1 MSTALHIVLP
11 EIPDGAILVAV
22 SGGADSM
29 AMLNMLH
36 RSCDPT
42 CHPLLVAHFHH
53 GIRGAEAD
61 ADAEAVRNMA
71 ETLGLRFIVDKA
83 DIPQVAKLTGESEE
97 MAARRLRHAFF
108 QKTARAENCVAIA
121 TGHTADDQI
130 ETLFLRL
137 SRGTSLRGAGGIR
150 QLAGAPGT
158 VPLIRPLLHLR
169 HAEICAWLVAE
180 SLPWRED
187 ATNANIEIQRNRIR
201 HCVVTAFEDAMGP
214 QAVTSALRSMS
225 LFRDDNDFLDALAA
239 EKSSVCRNADGA
251 LNVEGLMAQPQ
262 PIFRRMIVTWLFDAG
277 LETERVTL
285 TAVSRIE
292 SLCSGPERGTLKATI
307 GDGWEATRCNGLL
320 EIVRVSSDPDSPEA
334 DSSESL
340 SITLPASNT
349 LLGPLRLATHTDDIY
364 LHVSYGGLVQRPL
377 RSSPLELPLTCS
389 LSSAFQS
396 RELVLRPPRPGDRI
410 SPVGSGITQKISDIL
425 TNLKIPRDRRNEIL
439 LLAEPEG
446 RILWLPGFAVDETAA
461 VKPGEPPLNLI
472 LSATLQENEDSD
484 Q

>member
-1 MSTALHIVLP
+1 MPTALHIIFP
-11 EIPDGAILVAV
+11 EIPDGAILAAV

-29 AMLNMLH
+29 AMLNLLH

-42 CHPLLVAHFHH
+42 RHPLLVAHFHH

-61 ADAEAVRNMA
+61 ADAEAVRAMA

-83 DIPQVAKLTGESEE
+83 DIPQVAKRTGESEE
-97 MAARRLRHAFF
+97 MAARRLRHVFF
-108 QKTARAENCVAIA
+108 QKTARAEACVAIA

-137 SRGTSLRGAGGIR
+137 ARGTSLRGAGGIR
-150 QLAGAPGT
+150 QLAGAAGT
-158 VPLIRPLLHLR
+158 VPLIRPLLHHR
-169 HAEICAWLVAE
+169 HSEICAWLVAE
-180 SLPWRED
+180 SIPWRED

-201 HCVVTAFEDAMGP
+201 KCVVTVFEKAMGP
-214 QAVTSALRSMS
+214 QALTSALRSMS

-239 EKSSVCRNADGA
+239 EKSSVCRNANGA

-262 PIFRRMIVTWLFDAG
+262 PILRRMIVAWLFDAG

-320 EIVRVSSDPDSPEA
+320 EIVHIASDPESTEA
-334 DSSESL
+334 ECSDSL
-340 SITLPASNT
+340 SITLPTADAV
-349 LLGPLRLATHTDDIY
+349 LGPLRIAARAGDTY
-364 LHVSYGGLVQRPL
+364 LHVSYGGSVQRPL
-377 RSSPLELPLTCS
+377 RSSPLEWPLACS
-389 LSSAFQS
+389 ISSAFQS
-396 RELVLRPPRPGDRI
+396 RELILRATCPGDRI
-410 SPVGSGITQKISDIL
+410 SPTGSGITQKISDIL
-425 TNLKIPRDRRNEIL
+425 TNLKIPRDRRNEVL

-446 RILWLPGFAVDETAA
+446 RILWLPGFAVDESAA
-461 VKPGEPPLNLI
+461 VKSGEPSIQL
-472 LSATLQENEDSD
+472 TLAFSSSSP
-484 Q
+484 